1 MPDAQRLSYNHRM
14 TRLLALAAV
23 AVIAVAPA
31 ASAMPAV
38 YANCTNLHRTY
49 PHGLGQTTAHDH
61 VTSGRPVTN
70 FTKNN
75 ARFADAM
82 RYNKGLDRDHDHIA
96 CEAH

>member
-1 MPDAQRLSYNHRM
+1 MKRV
-14 TRLLALAAV
+14 LALAVV
-23 AVIAVAPA
+23 ALVPLAPA

-38 YANCTNLHRTY
+38 YSNCTNLTRTY

-75 ARFADAM
+75 AKFAEAM
-82 RYNKGLDRDHDHIA
+82 KYNKGLDRDHDHIA
-96 CEAH
+96 CERH